1 MAVCFMGIDTGT
13 SETKGVLI
21 DIDANII
28 AQSTAQHEAM
38 NPFTNAYEYDAE
50 KDWWGDFCTVSKDL
64 IAKSG
69 VDPRDIKAVTTSA
82 LGLCCVA
89 VDENCVPTRYAISYG
104 IDGRAEKQMRD
115 LEAEW
120 GQEFIDRVFGRQL
133 CSSDVPPKIRWI
145 QENDPEAYARAAKF
159 INSSTYITAK
169 LTGEYYIDTFLGMAG
184 GFKPLYGENG
194 HPTEETCKGICRPD
208 QLATIAEETDVIGY
222 VTAQAAAETGLAEGT
237 PVTPGGDDSAC
248 EAISCGIGKMGDLI
262 LQFGSTIYMFLLCDH
277 LVMDPR
283 VWHEEFIIPGT
294 CDVSGATN
302 TAGSMT
308 KWLRDTMFQDLLAA
322 ENAGGENAFSV
333 MARMAA
339 HVPVGSN
346 GLVCLPY
353 FAGERTPIDDPNARG
368 AFLGLTINHTRE
380 DMLRAGLE
388 GVAYSINQH
397 FRIFEEDGIPIGR
410 VLVAGGG
417 TKNDAWMQIVAD
429 VTGKTLLV
437 PAITIGASY
446 GDAMMAA
453 IAAGYWADFDELA
466 SKVKIAK
473 TFEPNAENY
482 EAYKKY
488 QAIFDELYP
497 ATKELAH
504 QL

>member
-50 KDWWGDFCTVSKDL
+50 KDWWGDFCTVSQDL

-339 HVPVGSN
+339 DVPVGSN

>member
-339 HVPVGSN
+339 DVPVGSN